1 MQNDTFNVAFPIDMI
16 KQEERIVTGIATADN
31 IDKSGDIIE
40 FDATLTAFK
49 AWRGNIREMH
59 APVAVGKAV
68 DYEPINLDFEG
79 SDHKAMQLSAYIS
92 KGAQSTWEK
101 ILDGTLS
108 AFSVGGRILERVR
121 DEELTK
127 ELGRP
132 ITRIKKY
139 ELGEVSIVDNP
150 ANPAAVVE
158 LIKSDGDGTLY
169 YALENDQN
177 DIESNEDLLKN
188 ENYDNLQNVIDE
200 SVDTNVLESNFSV
213 EEKVSLLRRFVNWLV
228 DDKDDDLTFASDN
241 FEELDKDDSS
251 EDSEGDMIDMD
262 IETIK
267 EALAAVVD
275 EKLSVMREEITTYID
290 EKHEEIAKNVIVEEV
305 EEVTVEEATAEESTE
320 IEDAVVAFRQEL
332 DEALSTIEE
341 QKTALSEAS
350 AKIEDLESS
359 GAMKKSVESDDEL
372 EEEEVVIEKSEETFW
387 TNAYLPREL
396 IKSLGYDS

>member
-1 MQNDTFNVAFPIDMI
+1 MQNDTFNVSFPIDMI

-59 APVAVGKAV
+59 APVAVGKAI
-68 DYEPINLDFEG
+68 DYEPVSVDVEG

-158 LIKSDGDGTLY
+158 LVKSDGDGTLY

-177 DIESNEDLLKN
+177 DIENNEDLLKN
-188 ENYDNLQNVIDE
+188 TKYDNLQNVIDE
-200 SVDTNVLESNFSV
+200 SIDTNVLEGNFSV

-241 FEELDKDDSS
+241 SDKLDKDDSIG
-251 EDSEGDMIDMD
+251 DSEGDMIDMD

-275 EKLSVMREEITTYID
+275 
-290 EKHEEIAKNVIVEEV
+290 
-305 EEVTVEEATAEESTE
+305 
-320 IEDAVVAFRQEL
+320 
-332 DEALSTIEE
+332 
-341 QKTALSEAS
+341 
-350 AKIEDLESS
+350 
-359 GAMKKSVESDDEL
+359 
-372 EEEEVVIEKSEETFW
+372 
-387 TNAYLPREL
+387 
-396 IKSLGYDS
+396 